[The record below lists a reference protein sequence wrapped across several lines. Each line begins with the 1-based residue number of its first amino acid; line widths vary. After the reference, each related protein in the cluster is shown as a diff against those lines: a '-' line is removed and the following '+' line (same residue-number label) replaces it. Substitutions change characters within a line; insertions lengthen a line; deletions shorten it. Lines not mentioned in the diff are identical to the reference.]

1 MNTNTRQILPAMK
14 TSLIVAV
21 LMGLAHIADA
31 QQPTS
36 YGYDLNN
43 RVTLVNYPDG
53 RQATISYDELG
64 NVLSVINRNAAP
76 PIIIVGQPLLLTAGS
91 AMPDYTITLGRTAV
105 IKSFAVKNLP
115 PGLKANLTSKVNG
128 DGRNPGVIY
137 GTPTTSGS
145 FRVELSA
152 TTTLGAIP
160 PVNLMM
166 HVSNPFSQ
174 TVDGYSLAGQFSGII
189 DPSALNTGLG
199 GSLVIKTTT
208 SGTFTG
214 TLTLGALK
222 YSFSGSF
229 NGTTGVC
236 TPITIIRK
244 APFTTNLTLALT
256 LDLSASSP
264 TRGGLTGTLSDGGP
278 PEAVAAFR
286 EVWSKPLPASYFA
299 DAKGSVY
306 NAALFLDS
314 AHLNNDLFPQGVSYA
329 RITAD
334 QLGKINVSGKLAD
347 GTGITGSGIMW
358 PDGQLPLFIPLYSSK
373 GSLVGTLQLGTGF
386 AEDLVSDNE
395 ISGSLDWKRPAIAG
409 KLFTTG
415 FSTRVNASGGVYTA
429 PAKGSRVMDLGSA
442 ANHAAIVLNLMKG
455 GLSSTI
461 SANLTLST
469 ANLVTA
475 VTPNN
480 HSIKITLTPA
490 SGLVSGEFALGLRK
504 AKVEGLILPV
514 NPLNDSEAYGF
525 FLLPGS
531 TTSDPTLSGFV
542 FIGRP

>member
-1 MNTNTRQILPAMK
+1 
-14 TSLIVAV
+14 
-21 LMGLAHIADA
+21 
-31 QQPTS
+31 
-36 YGYDLNN
+36 
-43 RVTLVNYPDG
+43 
-53 RQATISYDELG
+53 
-64 NVLSVINRNAAP
+64 
-76 PIIIVGQPLLLTAGS
+76 
-91 AMPDYTITLGRTAV
+91 
-105 IKSFAVKNLP
+105 
-115 PGLKANLTSKVNG
+115 
-128 DGRNPGVIY
+128 
-137 GTPTTSGS
+137 
-145 FRVELSA
+145 
-152 TTTLGAIP
+152 
-160 PVNLMM
+160 
-166 HVSNPFSQ
+166 
-174 TVDGYSLAGQFSGII
+174 
-189 DPSALNTGLG
+189 
-199 GSLVIKTTT
+199 
-208 SGTFTG
+208 
-214 TLTLGALK
+214 
-222 YSFSGSF
+222 
-229 NGTTGVC
+229 
-236 TPITIIRK
+236 
-244 APFTTNLTLALT
+244 
-256 LDLSASSP
+256 
-264 TRGGLTGTLSDGGP
+264 
-278 PEAVAAFR
+278 
-286 EVWSKPLPASYFA
+286 
-299 DAKGSVY
+299 
-306 NAALFLDS
+306 
-314 AHLNNDLFPQGVSYA
+314 VSYA

-334 QLGKINVSGKLAD
+334 QLGKAKVSGKLAD

-395 ISGSLDWKRPAIAG
+395 ISGSLEWKRPAITG
-409 KLFTTG
+409 KLFTAG
-415 FSTRVNASGGVYTA
+415 FSTRVDASGGVYTA

>member
-1 MNTNTRQILPAMK
+1 
-14 TSLIVAV
+14 
-21 LMGLAHIADA
+21 
-31 QQPTS
+31 
-36 YGYDLNN
+36 
-43 RVTLVNYPDG
+43 
-53 RQATISYDELG
+53 
-64 NVLSVINRNAAP
+64 
-76 PIIIVGQPLLLTAGS
+76 
-91 AMPDYTITLGRTAV
+91 
-105 IKSFAVKNLP
+105 
-115 PGLKANLTSKVNG
+115 
-128 DGRNPGVIY
+128 
-137 GTPTTSGS
+137 
-145 FRVELSA
+145 
-152 TTTLGAIP
+152 
-160 PVNLMM
+160 MM

-174 TVDGYSLAGQFSGII
+174 TVDGYSLAGQFSGIL
-189 DPSALNTGLG
+189 DPSALNSGLG

-214 TLTLGALK
+214 TLILGATK

-229 NGTTGVC
+229 NGTTGAC

-256 LDLSASSP
+256 MDLSASSP

-306 NAALFLDS
+306 NAALFLDP
-314 AHLNNDLFPQGVSYA
+314 AHLNDDHFPQGVSYA

-334 QLGKINVSGKLAD
+334 QLGKIKLSGKLAD

-395 ISGSLDWKRPAIAG
+395 ISGSLEWKR
-409 KLFTTG
+409 FTTG

-480 HSIKITLTPA
+480 NSIKITLTPA
-490 SGLVSGEFALGLRK
+490 SGLVAGEFVVGLRK
-504 AKVEGLILPV
+504 AKVESLILPA